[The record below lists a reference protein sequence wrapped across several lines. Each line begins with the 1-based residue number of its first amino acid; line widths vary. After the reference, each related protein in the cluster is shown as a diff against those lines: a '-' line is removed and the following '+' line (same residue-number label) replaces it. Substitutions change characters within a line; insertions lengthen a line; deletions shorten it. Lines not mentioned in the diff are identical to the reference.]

1 MSAHGTAR
9 RAAGLSP
16 VGVLLCG
23 IAAAAACML
32 LLYAPWYP
40 TYAPGQVLEH
50 ALYGLLADR
59 LPFALFA
66 LLLGRLPLTI
76 AVVLLLVL
84 VLLPVGLAKNLR
96 EDHRPRRGTPS
107 DSADPVLVRS
117 LAHLRARAE
126 EEGIPWSPGF
136 ETEGGARGVLE
147 ILNVIETQPAE
158 GRRPVSGGAQASA
171 ASPESAPADEPAA
184 AQHGSPA
191 PGPSPEPDPSP
202 VESSP
207 EPGPVPSD
215 PVPSESF
222 PAESSPAES
231 SPATASQTVAA
242 SGRSD
247 LTTAAPPRRRTA
259 EDIGEA
265 GDVRSFSRASWSP
278 GSNGSVYTST
288 SVYTSSRLTGEDPA
302 DARHGD
308 ERDGEERD
316 GEDPRGDGG
325 IGDVGRGAQ
334 DGEEGR

>member
-9 RAAGLSP
+9 RAAGPSP
-16 VGVLLCG
+16 IGVLLCG

-50 ALYGLLADR
+50 ALYGLLADH
-59 LPFALFA
+59 LPYALFA
-66 LLLGRLPLTI
+66 LLLGRFPLTV

-84 VLLPVGLAKNLR
+84 ALLPVGLATNLR

-147 ILNVIETQPAE
+147 ILHAIETQPAE

-171 ASPESAPADEPAA
+171 ASPEPAPADEPAA

-191 PGPSPEPDPSP
+191 PGPSPA
-202 VESSP
+202 ESSP
-207 EPGPVPSD
+207 EPGPIPSD

-222 PAESSPAES
+222 PAKYSPAES
-231 SPATASQTVAA
+231 SQTVAA

-247 LTTAAPPRRRTA
+247 LTTAAPPHRRTA

-265 GDVRSFSRASWSP
+265 GDARSFSRASWSP
-278 GSNGSVYTST
+278 GSSGSVYTST